1 MITICN
7 LLVACQVWGS
17 EPAPPSGVDGG
28 MRARSSNT
36 VRKLHNGS
44 RSRGGHSRGITEDEI
59 KDIEELATPRTP
71 VIYEV
76 VRRLGEEEMERPSTS
91 LWWSGVAAGLSISF
105 SLLAQAILQT
115 HLPEADWQRL
125 VVSFGYCIG
134 FIMAVMSRQQLF
146 TEITITAV
154 LPVMAKFTWGNVG
167 RMARMWAIVL
177 AANLAGTLFAAFFCT
192 FTPVLPAQIYDG
204 MLTISRELLALGWW
218 ETIFRGVASG
228 FLMAAMV
235 WLMPGAER
243 AQFHVITLM
252 TWLIA
257 MGGFTHVVAGSME
270 AYLLVLAGDWAWWQM
285 IAQFMLPVLIGNVVG
300 GTALFALLS
309 YAQVMEEL

>member
-1 MITICN
+1 
-7 LLVACQVWGS
+7 
-17 EPAPPSGVDGG
+17 
-28 MRARSSNT
+28 MRARSTNT
-36 VRKLHNGS
+36 VRKLQNGS
-44 RSRGGHSRGITEDEI
+44 RSRGGHSRGITADEI

-105 SLLAQAILQT
+105 SLLAQAILRT
-115 HLPEADWQRL
+115 HLPEADWQPL
-125 VVSFGYCIG
+125 VVSLGYCVG

-154 LPVMAKFTWGNVG
+154 LPVMAKFTWSNVG
-167 RMARMWAIVL
+167 HMARMWAIVL
-177 AANLAGTLFAAFFCT
+177 AANLVGTLFATLFCT

-204 MLTISRELLALGWW
+204 MLTVSRELLALSWW
-218 ETIFRGVASG
+218 ELIFRSVAAG

-257 MGGFTHVVAGSME
+257 MGGFTHIVAGSME

-285 IAQFMLPVLIGNVVG
+285 IPQFMVPVLIGNVVG
-300 GTALFALLS
+300 GTALFALIS
-309 YAQVMEEL
+309 YAQVMEEI